1 MTEIGYPGL
10 PQIREQTGDF
20 FCVCVRIFILSAGK
34 KKVKTKTRSQNIR
47 LFGSADN
54 GLQDWSYMAL

>member
-1 MTEIGYPGL
+1 M
-10 PQIREQTGDF
+10 
-20 FCVCVRIFILSAGK
+20 FILSAGG

-54 GLQDWSYMAL
+54 GL